1 MCKAMKRITRVAL
14 FVLVLSVLMTTALA
28 SKQHFAYNWSITS
41 ANQRSRTFT
50 WTAQLASSQMFIRT
64 QADTMNVGA
73 EDTYY
78 KVALKSGG
86 SASEKVKC
94 NMGYLVQRDISGSYT
109 KGNKYGS
116 YAWRVDSTL
125 NTEIVDGLTE
135 ILSYNET

>member
-1 MCKAMKRITRVAL
+1 
-14 FVLVLSVLMTTALA
+14 MTTALA

-50 WTAQLASSQMFIRT
+50 WTAQLTSSQMFIRT

-86 SASEKVKC
+86 SASARVRC
-94 NMGYLVQRDISGSYT
+94 NAGRLQERAISGTYT
-109 KGNKYGS
+109 INQKYGT
-116 YAWRVDSTL
+116 YAWREDSTL
-125 NTEIVDGLTE
+125 NTEVVDGLTY
-135 ILSYNET
+135 IYNR

>member
-28 SKQHFAYNWSITS
+28 DTKHYGCNWNISS
-41 ANQRSRTFT
+41 ADQRSRVHT
-50 WTAQLASSQMFIRT
+50 WTAKTTSSKYYITTRANT
-64 QADTMNVGA
+64 VNVGA

-86 SASEKVKC
+86 SASDQVKC

-125 NTEIVDGLTE
+125 NTEIVDGLTK

>member
-1 MCKAMKRITRVAL
+1 MHKAMKRITRVAL
-14 FVLVLSVLMTTALA
+14 FVLVLSVLMTTAMA

-50 WTAQLASSQMFIRT
+50 WTAQLESSQMFIRT

-73 EDTYY
+73 EETYY

-86 SASEKVKC
+86 SASKQVKC

-109 KGNKYGS
+109 KGKQYGS

-125 NTEIVDGLTE
+125 NTEIVDGLTK

>member
-1 MCKAMKRITRVAL
+1 
-14 FVLVLSVLMTTALA
+14 MTTALA

-50 WTAQLASSQMFIRT
+50 WTAQVTSSQMFIRT
-64 QADTMNVGA
+64 QANTVNVGA

-78 KVALKSGG
+78 KVVLSAGG
-86 SASEKVKC
+86 RAAQRAKC
-94 NMGYLVQRDISGSYT
+94 NLGYLVQRDISGTYT

-125 NTEIVDGLTE
+125 NTEIVDGLTR
-135 ILSYNET
+135 IYSYNES

>member
-14 FVLVLSVLMTTALA
+14 FVLVLSVLVTTAMA

-50 WTAQLASSQMFIRT
+50 WTAQVTSSQMFIRT
-64 QADTMNVGA
+64 QANTVNVGA

-78 KVALKSGG
+78 KVVLSAGG
-86 SASEKVKC
+86 KAAQQAKC
-94 NMGYLVQRDISGSYT
+94 NLGYLVQRDISGTYT

-125 NTEIVDGLTE
+125 NTEIVDGLTR
-135 ILSYNET
+135 IYSYNES

>member
-1 MCKAMKRITRVAL
+1 
-14 FVLVLSVLMTTALA
+14 
-28 SKQHFAYNWSITS
+28 
-41 ANQRSRTFT
+41 
-50 WTAQLASSQMFIRT
+50 
-64 QADTMNVGA
+64 MNVSA

-86 SASEKVKC
+86 SASDQVKC

-125 NTEIVDGLTE
+125 NTEIVDGLTK
-135 ILSYNET
+135 ILSYNEI

>member
-14 FVLVLSVLMTTALA
+14 FVLVLSVLVTTAMA

-50 WTAQLASSQMFIRT
+50 WTAQLTSSQMFIRT

-86 SASEKVKC
+86 SASGQVKC
-94 NMGYLVQRDISGSYT
+94 NMGYLVQRDIGGTYNNGS
-109 KGNKYGS
+109 KNGS

-125 NTEIVDGLTE
+125 NTEIVDGLTK
-135 ILSYNET
+135 ILSYNES